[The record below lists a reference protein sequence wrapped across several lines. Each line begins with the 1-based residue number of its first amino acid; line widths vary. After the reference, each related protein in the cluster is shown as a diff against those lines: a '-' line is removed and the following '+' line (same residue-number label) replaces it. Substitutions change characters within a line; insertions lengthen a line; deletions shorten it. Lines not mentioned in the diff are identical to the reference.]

1 MTPFGDNGSSQY
13 ISTVVASITSAVG
26 LLHTPEGGASS
37 VRADTFSK
45 WQLTPHCQKVKHNK
59 VRSFNTFVKNGS
71 TTQNLMACL
80 ALTNK

>member
-45 WQLTPHCQKVKHNK
+45 WQLTPH
-59 VRSFNTFVKNGS
+59 FVKNGS

-80 ALTNK
+80 ALANK